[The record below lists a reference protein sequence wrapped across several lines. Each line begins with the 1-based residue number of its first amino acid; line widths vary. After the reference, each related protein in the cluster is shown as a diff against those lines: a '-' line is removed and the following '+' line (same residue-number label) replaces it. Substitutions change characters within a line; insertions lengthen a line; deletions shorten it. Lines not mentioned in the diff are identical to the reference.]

1 LLGPTADDRDF
12 VERLIVT
19 LLAAREMHPD
29 AVRSVFVAEV
39 PRLLRNVPDGNAA
52 RILRVGAQLDEIWAY
67 MPSDVLEK
75 LERLVETIDV
85 RKYPHTM
92 LRTFERTEL
101 RGKAAARC
109 ATLEAEEIT
118 ALVAADPVA
127 ASAYKPLVDKAVERL
142 AASTSWARSN
152 SLIRDALLPIA
163 SALDET
169 HLLRIA
175 EACVGNVEVSH
186 AHGTLDLIDG
196 ILATSRIPRD
206 RFLEIALATG
216 LMDRF
221 PNVGDDSDDDVS
233 DDADRDRSE
242 HTRVKAVDPAE
253 LRAHELK
260 TGVRVKHLRF
270 GLGSVVS
277 TKGVG
282 RETKVEVDFDDELVG
297 RKRLVFVYAGLQR
310 AE

>member
-1 LLGPTADDRDF
+1 
-12 VERLIVT
+12 
-19 LLAAREMHPD
+19 
-29 AVRSVFVAEV
+29 
-39 PRLLRNVPDGNAA
+39 
-52 RILRVGAQLDEIWAY
+52 
-67 MPSDVLEK
+67 
-75 LERLVETIDV
+75 
-85 RKYPHTM
+85 
-92 LRTFERTEL
+92 
-101 RGKAAARC
+101 
-109 ATLEAEEIT
+109 
-118 ALVAADPVA
+118 
-127 ASAYKPLVDKAVERL
+127 
-142 AASTSWARSN
+142 
-152 SLIRDALLPIA
+152 
-163 SALDET
+163 
-169 HLLRIA
+169 
-175 EACVGNVEVSH
+175 
-186 AHGTLDLIDG
+186 
-196 ILATSRIPRD
+196 
-206 RFLEIALATG
+206 
-216 LMDRF
+216 MDRF